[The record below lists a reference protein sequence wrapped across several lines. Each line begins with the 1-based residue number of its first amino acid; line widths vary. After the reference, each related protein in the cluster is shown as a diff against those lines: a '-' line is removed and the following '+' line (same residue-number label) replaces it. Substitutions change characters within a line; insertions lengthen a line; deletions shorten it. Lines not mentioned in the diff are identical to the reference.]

1 MNPARVSKRVVVYSY
16 EFRNGKKFYRF
27 VPSRYNKKTKK
38 YAMIKG
44 KKNIASTNP
53 TDYELGD
60 FLRGTFMQCQ
70 TNKR

>member
-38 YAMIKG
+38 HVMIKAN
-44 KKNIASTNP
+44 KNIVATNP
-53 TDYELGD
+53 TDHELGVS
-60 FLRGTFMQCQ
+60 LRRAFKQCEI
-70 TNKR
+70 K